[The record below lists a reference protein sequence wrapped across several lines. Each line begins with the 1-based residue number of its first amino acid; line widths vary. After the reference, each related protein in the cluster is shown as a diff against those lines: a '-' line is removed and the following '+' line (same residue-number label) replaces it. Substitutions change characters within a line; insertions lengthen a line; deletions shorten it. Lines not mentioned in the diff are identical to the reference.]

1 MARIWD
7 YQGIEHETVIQ
18 ANLCSLFFPK
28 LTKYWRGR
36 GMFLSMVFFEVN
48 QPQFRQIFLELFTTR
63 FLIIIYILHYH
74 FLKLRSRSNTNSWLN
89 KEYSKLFFC
98 SSLWTTRFKML
109 KSTRN
114 HRFCSFCPP
123 ARAYQENASTR
134 VKKKP
139 IEHEFAYKLAL
150 MRRGLVALGIV
161 KSVHPHL
168 ATSTPAHSTLLNHNL
183 SISLC
188 VRTRR
193 ENRESCRWMQE
204 SF

>member
-7 YQGIEHETVIQ
+7 FQGIEHETVIQ

-28 LTKYWRGR
+28 LTNNGAGAVCFW
-36 GMFLSMVFFEVN
+36 VWFFRSESATN
-48 QPQFRQIFLELFTTR
+48 SPNFSELFTTR
-63 FLIIIYILHYH
+63 FLTIIYILHYH

-89 KEYSKLFFC
+89 EEYSKLFF

-123 ARAYQENASTR
+123 ARAYQENTSTK

-161 KSVHPHL
+161 KSFHPHL

-193 ENRESCRWMQE
+193 EKRESCRWMQE